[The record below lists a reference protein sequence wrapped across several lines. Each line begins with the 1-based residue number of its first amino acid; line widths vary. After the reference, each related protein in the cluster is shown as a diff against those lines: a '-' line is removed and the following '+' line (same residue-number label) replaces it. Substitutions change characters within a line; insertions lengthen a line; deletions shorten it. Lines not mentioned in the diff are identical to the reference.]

1 MFGPI
6 FTRELVVS
14 PERTKIYAAR
24 SVYAGLFLALAAT
37 AWLLITGSE
46 QIRDLGDFARFGI
59 RLFSI
64 LAPLSLTLSMFQSA
78 LFCASSVSQEKDR
91 KTLDLL
97 LLTNLSNYELTVGKL
112 TSALLHAF
120 ILPLATLP
128 VIMSCTIFGGV
139 DVSQVLRVFFVVL
152 GAAGVSGALGAAIAF
167 RCEKTFL
174 TLCLTLLGLTGWL
187 IAGES
192 VPYFFSAPASWFSPY
207 SAVVSAAA
215 PTQTGQII
223 PFLLFC
229 LAAVLTIYLPVIF
242 RVRVWNPPR
251 IIKAPA
257 VETKSDEPI
266 NIHAENL
273 ISRPV
278 WDNPILWR
286 EVRTAAY
293 GRRLFLYR
301 LGYLL
306 IAGLCLYT
314 LLNHLAQENISYTF
328 TILPLALLSLV
339 LINAQSVTAISTER
353 DGKALDLLLSSD
365 LKPSEFVWGK
375 LLGALW
381 NTKEM
386 ILAPIFLTALIW
398 IYGQLSGEFALYLI
412 IGYLVLVTFSAALG
426 LHCGM
431 IYANSRQSIGVSL
444 GVVFFLFV
452 GVAVCL
458 RMMLTFSGSFQA
470 QFQPFLA
477 LIVGGGA
484 GLYAA
489 LGVRNPSSAIAL
501 ASFGCPCATFYALT
515 ALLMNYSLGV
525 FFVVCIAYGF
535 AVAAMIVPAIYEF
548 DIVSSKAD

>member
-6 FTRELVVS
+6 FTRELAVS
-14 PERTKIYAAR
+14 PERTKIYVAR
-24 SVYAGLFLALAAT
+24 SIYAALFLAISAT
-37 AWLLITGSE
+37 AWLLITGSQ
-46 QIRDLGDFARFGI
+46 QIRDVGDFARFGI

-64 LAPLSLTLSMFQSA
+64 LAPLSLTLAMFQSA
-78 LFCASSVSQEKDR
+78 LLSASSVSQEKDR

-97 LLTNLSNYELTVGKL
+97 LLTNLSSYELTVGKL
-112 TSALLHAF
+112 ASSLLHAF
-120 ILPLATLP
+120 ILPFATLP
-128 VIMSCTIFGGV
+128 VLMSCTVFGGV
-139 DVSQVLRVFFVVL
+139 DAQQTFRVFGVTL
-152 GAAGVSGALGAAIAF
+152 ASSIVSGAIGSAIAF

-174 TLCLTLLGLTGWL
+174 TISLTLLTLTAWL
-187 IAGES
+187 IAGETAPYWTS
-192 VPYFFSAPASWFSPY
+192 VPACNVSPY
-207 SAVVSAAA
+207 SAVLAAA
-215 PTQTGQII
+215 EPIQTQPQTN
-223 PFLLFC
+223 FYLFC
-229 LAAVLTIYLPVIF
+229 ALATILIYTPVIL
-242 RVRVWNPPR
+242 RVRIWNPPR
-251 IIKAPA
+251 IIKAPV
-257 VETKSDEPI
+257 VESTAENPV

-293 GRRLFLYR
+293 GKRLFLYR
-301 LGYLL
+301 LGYLVM
-306 IAGLCLYT
+306 AGLCLYAVLSQSQT
-314 LLNHLAQENISYTF
+314 ASDCFFYIA
-328 TILPLALLSLV
+328 PLALLSLV

-365 LKPSEFVWGK
+365 LLPSEFVWGK
-375 LLGALW
+375 LLGAFW
-381 NTKEM
+381 NSKEM
-386 ILAPIFLTALIW
+386 VLVPPILVGVVWFFKSIP
-398 IYGQLSGEFALYLI
+398 GEYALYLI
-412 IGYLVLVTFSAALG
+412 IGYLILTLFSATLG

-489 LGVRNPSSAIAL
+489 LGIRNPSSAIAL
-501 ASFGCPCATFYALT
+501 ASFGCPCATFYALV
-515 ALLMNYSLGV
+515 ALMMNYSLGV
-525 FFVVCIAYGF
+525 FFVVCVAYGF
-535 AVAAMIVPAIYEF
+535 AVAAMLVPAIYEF